1 MMLII
6 EHGFRRRL
14 RSPIRF
20 FCFLGLTIWVAIL
33 FATPARAQQTNTIS
47 AWDLIGLINGQ
58 RGGYGLGALAVD
70 QALMNCAQSTAQT
83 MADYR
88 MSWHIGDVSGR
99 VAQFGYN
106 NGGKTYATEN
116 FATGPST
123 LDQIASIWADP
134 THQIA
139 SSGGKYCHIG
149 AGVAEANGVT
159 YYVIQAAYPATGSG
173 CGYSGSSSSS
183 ASGSAAGTT
192 GSSGAALPVFDM
204 SQIIASIKIAE
215 PDSDGMVYHVVQN
228 GQSLWSIASAYG
240 VKIEDVAAWN
250 QIKDPAA
257 IALNQKLLI
266 PNEDMIKN
274 HALPTAEAKVL
285 PTMSADG
292 KFRHEITS
300 GETLWSIAELWEA
313 DFMELKRI
321 NGLTDDMALGVGWKL
336 FIPVTATA
344 TLPPT
349 LTPLPTLIPTATPT
363 PLSGSGEDNLA
374 TTVTAT
380 PEAADPERVS
390 HRPKA
395 SMRTFMGLGI
405 VLSILAGIGIIVY
418 SVVKQR

>member
-1 MMLII
+1 MMVTIDN
-6 EHGFRRRL
+6 GFRRRL
-14 RSPIRF
+14 LRICVVF
-20 FCFLGLTIWVAIL
+20 GLTLWAAL
-33 FATPARAQQTNTIS
+33 LSSASAAARQSNTVS
-47 AWDLIGLINGQ
+47 AWDLINLINGQ
-58 RGGYGLGALAVD
+58 RGGYGLGALAFD

-173 CGYSGSSSSS
+173 CGYSGSASSSS
-183 ASGSAAGTT
+183 AGTAAGST
-192 GSSGAALPVFDM
+192 GGAVAALPVFDM
-204 SQIIASIKIAE
+204 SQVIASIKIAE

-240 VKIEDVAAWN
+240 VKIDDVAAWN

-257 IALNQKLLI
+257 ISLNQKLLI
-266 PNEDMIKN
+266 PSEEMIKN
-274 HALPTAEAKVL
+274 RALPTAEAKVL

-300 GETLWSIAELWEA
+300 GETLWSISELWQA

-321 NGLTDDMALGVGWKL
+321 NGLSDDMALGVGWKL
-336 FIPVTATA
+336 FIPVTPTA

-349 LTPLPTLIPTATPT
+349 LTPLPTLVPSATATAQPGT
-363 PLSGSGEDNLA
+363 GGEPSAAAA
-374 TTVTAT
+374 TET
-380 PEAADPERVS
+380 PEAPRPERVS
-390 HRPKA
+390 RLPRA
-395 SMRTFMGLGI
+395 SMRTFIAIGV
-405 VLSILAGIGIIVY
+405 VLSILAGVGIIVY
-418 SVVKQR
+418 SVTKQR